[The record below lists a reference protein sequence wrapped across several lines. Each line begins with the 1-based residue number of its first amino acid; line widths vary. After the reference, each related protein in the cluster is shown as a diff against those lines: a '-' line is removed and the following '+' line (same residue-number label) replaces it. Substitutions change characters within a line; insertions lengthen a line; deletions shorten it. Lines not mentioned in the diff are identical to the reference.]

1 MQNSKNQ
8 QEFYVG
14 LAIYKGGFIIKSVLP
29 SENKL
34 DNSLTRLST
43 AAWMWLSW
51 FLLILR
57 DGGIVDVFPE
67 IGGRNIKPV
76 DHDDEQP

>member
-1 MQNSKNQ
+1 MQNTKNQ

-34 DNSLTRLST
+34 DHSLIDIPSRYV
-43 AAWMWLSW
+43 W
-51 FLLILR
+51 
-57 DGGIVDVFPE
+57 
-67 IGGRNIKPV
+67 
-76 DHDDEQP
+76 